1 MTKGEFLKTMK
12 TWNVSS
18 RYYSISEETKEN
30 AVNLEKTSDDF
41 YSVYYLERGEKIETR
56 NFTKIE
62 DAYDEVARVIKC
74 WIDLGSDVSKT
85 TH

>member
-18 RYYSISEETKEN
+18 QYYSISEERKEN

-74 WIDLGSDVSKT
+74 WIDLGSDVS
-85 TH
+85 